1 MTGKGTKKFRFPV
14 AVHLD
19 KAVGALTLH
28 TGVGTYIISADRH
41 KKCQRQSWR
50 TSSPC
55 QNVQHCKDGG
65 SFREKQE
72 IGRKKKRFA
81 TFHGGWALLRAPAR
95 KIEWGISLRPTFFGL
110 LLPAIQATRLFF
122 SFSYSS
128 LKWNNMLN
136 DDGKGNKKVPLS
148 RCCTPWQ
155 GRGCINTPHGG
166 RNLYNISR

>member
-50 TSSPC
+50 TSSPS

-65 SFREKQE
+65 
-72 IGRKKKRFA
+72 
-81 TFHGGWALLRAPAR
+81 
-95 KIEWGISLRPTFFGL
+95 
-110 LLPAIQATRLFF
+110 FF
-122 SFSYSS
+122 S
-128 LKWNNMLN
+128 
-136 DDGKGNKKVPLS
+136 KKQIIKKNQVL
-148 RCCTPWQ
+148 CQ
-155 GRGCINTPHGG
+155 KVFL
-166 RNLYNISR
+166 LYI

>member
-1 MTGKGTKKFRFPV
+1 MTGKETKKFRFPV

-81 TFHGGWALLRAPAR
+81 TSPGGWALLRAPAR
-95 KIEWGISLRPTFFGL
+95 KIEWGISLRPMFYGL

-122 SFSYSS
+122 SFWKSF
-128 LKWNNMLN
+128 KWNNMLI
-136 DDGKGNKKVPLS
+136 DRRRGNKKSSAPRWLPPETGS
-148 RCCTPWQ
+148 
-155 GRGCINTPHGG
+155 GRINAPHGTE
-166 RNLYNISR
+166 LI

>member
-72 IGRKKKRFA
+72 IGRKRNASPHFTA
-81 TFHGGWALLRAPAR
+81 GELHFELPFE
-95 KIEWGISLRPTFFGL
+95 KIE
-110 LLPAIQATRLFF
+110 
-122 SFSYSS
+122 
-128 LKWNNMLN
+128 
-136 DDGKGNKKVPLS
+136 
-148 RCCTPWQ
+148 
-155 GRGCINTPHGG
+155 
-166 RNLYNISR
+166 